1 MEPKNH
7 LYHTKYADVLYT
19 IGTADS
25 VRTARKYFSQ
35 ALTLNKS
42 SIRAY
47 MGLVMC
53 CNAIAALNKGKLS
66 KEKDNLDLFQFASLQ
81 LLKVYRSSAP
91 SKVDIAKMVL
101 HNMEDE

>member
-47 MGLVMC
+47 MGLVM
-53 CNAIAALNKGKLS
+53 
-66 KEKDNLDLFQFASLQ
+66 
-81 LLKVYRSSAP
+81 VR
-91 SKVDIAKMVL
+91 
-101 HNMEDE
+101 